1 MKIGGVEVQ
10 TSEEILVL
18 PRSLGEDIIIRA
30 KPVKIN
36 EEFEKRI
43 PEPTPPN
50 VRTKSGSEPDY
61 SDENYKKAL
70 KIRNEQRLNFLIIKS
85 LEPSEIEWE
94 EVNIDTPGT
103 WSKWSKELIEAG
115 ISEIELNR
123 ITDAVMSANSL
134 DEEKI
139 EEARKSFLHGQGA

>member
-50 VRTKSGSEPDY
+50 VRTKNGSKPDY

>member
-1 MKIGGVEVQ
+1 MRIGGVEVQ

-18 PRSLGEDIIIRA
+18 PRSLGEDIVIRA

-36 EEFEKRI
+36 EEFEKRV

-50 VRTKSGSEPDY
+50 VRTKEDSKPDY
-61 SDENYKKAL
+61 NDKNYKQAL
-70 KIRNEQRLNFLIIKS
+70 KLRDKQRFDFLMVKS
-85 LEPSEIEWE
+85 LEPSEIEWD
-94 EVNIDTPGT
+94 EVNINDSST

-115 ISEIELNR
+115 LSEMEVNR
-123 ITDAVMSANSL
+123 IASAVLSANSL